1 MLQDTTGAG
10 TPVLWHVRT
19 TGAMMVA
26 VKSVW
31 SSAMAGGTET
41 QVRACG
47 PLGNAEP
54 WGQADEKDRRTQTQG
69 HSRDEI

>member
-19 TGAMMVA
+19 TGAFMVT

-41 QVRACG
+41 QVRA
-47 PLGNAEP
+47 
-54 WGQADEKDRRTQTQG
+54 
-69 HSRDEI
+69 

>member
-19 TGAMMVA
+19 TGAILVT

-31 SSAMAGGTET
+31 SSAMVGGTET
-41 QVRACG
+41 EQQ
-47 PLGNAEP
+47 E
-54 WGQADEKDRRTQTQG
+54 
-69 HSRDEI
+69 